1 LTLYDRIGLQYRAT
15 RAADPRI
22 VDRLVDLL
30 ALPAGSTV
38 CDVGA
43 GSGNYTNALAARG
56 YQLLAVEPSAVM
68 REQASPH
75 PDVTWFEGSAEHL
88 PLADEAADGLVCTLA
103 MHHFPSLAGAAR
115 EMHRVCSKG
124 PLVFFTFDGRTGEH
138 AWFDDYFP
146 EIAAKDVSLFPA
158 LADVAQTVGEAT
170 GRAASVQPFPLPGDL
185 VDQFMYAPWNRPE
198 AYLDPTFRANTS
210 GFANAD
216 PDVVSRRIAALRDDL
231 ASGAWDARYRG
242 LRDRAS
248 YDAGFCFVAF
258 TA

>member
-1 LTLYDRIGLQYRAT
+1 VALYDRIGLQYRAT

-22 VDRLVDLL
+22 VQRLVDLL
-30 ALPAGSTV
+30 ALAPGSTV

-56 YQLLAVEPSAVM
+56 YRLLAVEPSAVM
-68 REQASPH
+68 REQARPQEGVS
-75 PDVTWFEGSAEHL
+75 WFEGSAEQL
-88 PLADEAADGLVCTLA
+88 PLADGAADSVVCILA
-103 MHHFPSLAGAAR
+103 AHHFPSLSVAAR
-115 EMHRVCSKG
+115 EMHRVCPQG
-124 PLVFFTFDGRTGEH
+124 PLVFFTFDGRAGEH
-138 AWFDDYFP
+138 TWFEDYFP
-146 EIAAKDVSLFPA
+146 EIAARDDTLFPA
-158 LADVAQTVGEAT
+158 LADVAQIVGDAT
-170 GRAASVQPFPLPGDL
+170 GRTASIHPFPLPADL

-198 AYLDPTFRANTS
+198 AYLDPIFRANTS

-216 PDVVSRRIAALRDDL
+216 PDIVGRRIVALREDL

-242 LRDRAS
+242 LRTRAS